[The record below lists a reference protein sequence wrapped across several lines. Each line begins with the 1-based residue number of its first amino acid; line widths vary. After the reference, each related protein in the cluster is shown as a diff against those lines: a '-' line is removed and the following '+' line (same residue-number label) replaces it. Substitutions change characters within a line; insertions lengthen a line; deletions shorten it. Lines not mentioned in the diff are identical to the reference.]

1 MSNEYESI
9 KSIVAYPT
17 FNKCEFCYWSY
28 YPSFYCVVHA
38 NWLAHTFCYLLCA
51 DTKYLLQ
58 HSYTSQN
65 QRWCQCKGTS
75 IIIIID
81 LCGFFFFFFFLVFSF
96 VYCVYINA
104 IEFCYWSYYPC
115 CYCDTF
121 CYLLCADT
129 KYYLQ
134 HAYTSQNQR
143 WCQSKGTSIV
153 IIIDFLVFFFI
164 I

>member
-1 MSNEYESI
+1 MQIDWLTPFAIYSVQTQSTCSSI
-9 KSIVAYPT
+9 RTHPKTRGGASLKV
-17 FNKCEFCYWSY
+17 
-28 YPSFYCVVHA
+28 
-38 NWLAHTFCYLLCA
+38 LALLLSLI
-51 DTKYLLQ
+51 YV
-58 HSYTSQN
+58 S
-65 QRWCQCKGTS
+65 
-75 IIIIID
+75 
-81 LCGFFFFFFFLVFSF
+81 FFFFFLVFSF

-121 CYLLCADT
+121 CYLLCAYT